1 MARRLQRMQARHRS
15 VFMWFVGL
23 FLLVALPACSSNA
36 GIFNSGSW
44 QKTGLPYQHIRTL
57 AVNSDN
63 PSVIYAGDAQGHV
76 FLSTNAAQSWS
87 EHTAGLPVPVS
98 LQELVFNASM
108 KKLYAVADQ
117 GLFVSNDMV
126 SRWTSLLS
134 SNSGLPVDSYT
145 SLDFDA
151 SKPGNL
157 YVGTAHQG
165 VFASTD
171 GGVTWFMASQGL
183 PVGAAINNV
192 MYDADQHQLWTATS
206 AGVYRSS
213 DSGLSWSALNK
224 GLPAGTMAN
233 VVQTVNGT
241 PNLVYLGTNRGF
253 YSSQNAGASWSASK
267 ENLATASIH
276 QILVDF
282 RDNSNG
288 TALYIGT
295 NTGVFRSDDGG
306 QSWTSAGPGL
316 PHSQS
321 VDALAFGADD
331 DSQLYA
337 TADNLYQYPGDST
350 GLSPSRFVAIVIM
363 FFFLFTLYRMVGR
376 NRRRRNV
383 TPFSPPA
390 A

>member
-1 MARRLQRMQARHRS
+1 MAWRLQRMQERRRN
-15 VFMWFVGL
+15 VFMWFVDL
-23 FLLVALPACSSNA
+23 FLLVALSACSSNA
-36 GIFNSGSW
+36 GIFNNGSW
-44 QKTGLPYQHIRTL
+44 QKTGLSHQRIRTL

-98 LQELVFNASM
+98 LQELVFNASA

-117 GLFVSNDMV
+117 GIFVSSDTV
-126 SRWTSLLS
+126 SRWTSLFS
-134 SNSGLPVDSYT
+134 SNSGLPADSYT

-151 SKPGNL
+151 SKAGNL
-157 YVGTAHQG
+157 YVGTAHHG
-165 VFASTD
+165 VLASTD
-171 GGVTWFMASQGL
+171 GGATWSGASKGL

-192 MYDADQHQLWTATS
+192 MFDADQHQLWAATS
-206 AGVYRSS
+206 AGVYHST
-213 DSGLSWSALNK
+213 DSGLSWNALNK
-224 GLPAGTMAN
+224 GLPAGTIAY
-233 VVQTVNGT
+233 VVQTVSGT
-241 PNLVYLGTNRGF
+241 PKLVYLGTNRGF
-253 YSSQNAGASWSASK
+253 YSSQNAGASWSTSK

-288 TALYIGT
+288 TTLYIGT

-316 PHSQS
+316 PRSQS
-321 VDALAFGADD
+321 VSALAFGADN

-337 TADNLYQYPGDST
+337 VADSVYQYPGDST
-350 GLSPSRFVAIVIM
+350 GLSPSRFVAIIIIS
-363 FFFLFTLYRMVGR
+363 FFFFTLYRMVGR
-376 NRRRRNV
+376 NRWRRKS
-383 TPFSPPA
+383 TPFPPPA